1 MSIDDLGNPVITY
14 MIHDDFNWTNPHYI
28 IATSTDA
35 GLTYTGETEV
45 VSTIPGEACD
55 CCPSEVIIKNQKQ
68 VLLFRNNENN
78 IRDIFGVLSL
88 DNGTTFPY
96 GTGLDNLGWSI
107 MGCPSTG
114 PDGVYTGDDLIIA
127 HASAAE
133 GKYRVYL
140 SLASTVSDL
149 TFVSM
154 TIMTPPAQGNDTQNF
169 PRISGVNDTIVMAWE
184 EKEMANKEIFCSVAI
199 PGLDLI
205 TSLTSFKEKANA
217 TTSGTQ
223 TNPEIIYKN
232 GVVHLFYSDNNS
244 GNLIYRR
251 GVVNVGLG
259 LEAIYENTIIHPNP
273 SNGSFKLS
281 KNTEIKAIVNASG
294 LRVPFTRKTVSGNEV
309 IELDNPVK
317 GIYFMT
323 YSYNSGVQRIAKIVV
338 N

>member
-1 MSIDDLGNPVITY
+1 
-14 MIHDDFNWTNPHYI
+14 
-28 IATSTDA
+28 
-35 GLTYTGETEV
+35 
-45 VSTIPGEACD
+45 
-55 CCPSEVIIKNQKQ
+55 
-68 VLLFRNNENN
+68 
-78 IRDIFGVLSL
+78 
-88 DNGTTFPY
+88 
-96 GTGLDNLGWSI
+96 
-107 MGCPSTG
+107 
-114 PDGVYTGDDLIIA
+114 
-127 HASAAE
+127 
-133 GKYRVYL
+133 
-140 SLASTVSDL
+140 
-149 TFVSM
+149 
-154 TIMTPPAQGNDTQNF
+154 
-169 PRISGVNDTIVMAWE
+169 
-184 EKEMANKEIFCSVAI
+184 MANKEIFCSVAI
-199 PGLDLI
+199 PGLDPI

-294 LRVPFTRKTVSGNEV
+294 LRVPFTRKTVSGSEV

-323 YSYNSGVQRIAKIVV
+323 YSYNSGAQRIAKIVV
-338 N
+338 D